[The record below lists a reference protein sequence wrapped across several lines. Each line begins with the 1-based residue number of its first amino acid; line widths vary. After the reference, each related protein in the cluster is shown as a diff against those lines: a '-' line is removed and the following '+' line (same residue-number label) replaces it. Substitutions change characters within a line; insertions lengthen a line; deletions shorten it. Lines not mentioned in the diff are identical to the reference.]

1 MQMFLRYIIQ
11 DTIIGKTNYAFYLC
25 VKYVFNAQLKCIVYI
40 YKVRT
45 FVVLYVVT
53 SYLLKTCF
61 IGRPIHTCGC
71 FSPKM

>member
-1 MQMFLRYIIQ
+1 M
-11 DTIIGKTNYAFYLC
+11 C
-25 VKYVFNAQLKCIVYI
+25 VKFVFNAQLKCIVYI